1 MSDLSACPP
10 LPDKWDASQIPS
22 QQGRVAIVTGANSG
36 IGYETALELAPGKVE
51 FAKLD
56 LGDLSSVKKFS
67 EDFKKSHTRLD
78 LLINNAGIMG
88 GAWGLS
94 VDGYERQFATNH
106 LGHFA
111 LTAQMFP
118 LLQQSTPSRIVNV
131 SSIVHRSAPT
141 WNEDEIMTTSED
153 KYREMD
159 NYGVTKLSNILFTNE
174 LARRIKA
181 AGIEGITAAA
191 CHPGVTA
198 TNLATASTTN
208 SESWLWW
215 LAFKVMGRPLQKWDF
230 F

>member
-1 MSDLSACPP
+1 MGRLADPVATGESRYRHGRQLRNRLRDRSGACSEERGREAEANLREALSSTPEA
-10 LPDKWDASQIPS
+10 
-22 QQGRVAIVTGANSG
+22 
-36 IGYETALELAPGKVE
+36 GKVE

-153 KYREMD
+153 
-159 NYGVTKLSNILFTNE
+159 NCG
-174 LARRIKA
+174 
-181 AGIEGITAAA
+181 
-191 CHPGVTA
+191 H
-198 TNLATASTTN
+198 
-208 SESWLWW
+208 
-215 LAFKVMGRPLQKWDF
+215 
-230 F
+230 